1 MLKII
6 IFADSYK
13 HFNKAIEEYE
23 KRLWKNIEIIKL
35 KPSKNKKI
43 NEIIK
48 NETSILNKRL
58 SSEKWFKIL
67 LDINWKNLSSKELN
81 SLIEEKKHNFSN
93 IIFIIWWA
101 YWLDIEKLNSINL
114 KISFSKMTFPHSLV
128 YLMLLEQIYRT
139 IMIKKWSWYH
149 H

>member
-67 LDINWKNLSSKELN
+67 LDINWKNLSSEELN

-101 YWLDIEKLNSINL
+101 YWLDIEKLDSINL
-114 KISFSKMTFPHSLV
+114 KISFSKMTFPHSLI